1 MDMSMPVVAFA
12 LVGAAFVLSIG
23 WYWTETNSKDLGT
36 MSRQWLAEY
45 NASHP

>member
-1 MDMSMPVVAFA
+1 MSIPFLAFA
-12 LVGAAFVLSIG
+12 LVGAAVVLFMG
-23 WYWTETNSKDLGT
+23 WYWNETNNKDLGT

>member
-1 MDMSMPVVAFA
+1 MSIPVLAFA
-12 LVGAAFVLSIG
+12 LVGAAVVLFLL
-23 WYWTETNSKDLGT
+23 WYWNESNKKDLGT